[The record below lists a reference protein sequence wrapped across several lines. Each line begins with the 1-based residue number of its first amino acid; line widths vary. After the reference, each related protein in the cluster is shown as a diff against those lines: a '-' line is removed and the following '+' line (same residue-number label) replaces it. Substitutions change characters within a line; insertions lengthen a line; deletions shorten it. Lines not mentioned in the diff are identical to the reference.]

1 MRVFFCIYFCG
12 EELLISSEPLLVF
25 SKPDGQGQIR
35 CCRLCFVQKN
45 NNPKWRMSDLSKSTV
60 YIISKTFF
68 FGLKKK
74 IQGTSIENTYLV
86 NLNLNLW
93 NIYWWFCFK
102 PRHLSW
108 VMDQSILPVLCFF
121 FFPATVAG
129 PPYFLGRKWCIDF
142 FFLSPPC
149 SPPPPKLSCFPSWSP
164 GFPAE
169 FAAEQ
174 ILPFPCLLQPA
185 VKL

>member
-35 CCRLCFVQKN
+35 CCRLCFVRKN

-68 FGLKKK
+68 WFKKK
-74 IQGTSIENTYLV
+74 NSGHFNRKHILGESQPEFMEYILVVLFQAKTSLLGNGPV
-86 NLNLNLW
+86 N
-93 NIYWWFCFK
+93 
-102 PRHLSW
+102 SAS
-108 VMDQSILPVLCFF
+108 VVF